1 MQIPPIAQGSR
12 AQQEL
17 RLTNHAAVR
26 LQQRGIP
33 PWFMQLLLEH
43 GSTEHDG
50 HGALIKSVTKATR
63 QRLARVLDRK
73 QYAQA
78 ERWFGVYAVISTDS
92 AVVTA
97 AHRTQRRYH

>member
-1 MQIPPIAQGSR
+1 MHACHPPTPAR
-12 AQQEL
+12 EL

-43 GSTEHDG
+43 GDSEHDG
-50 HGALIKSVTKATR
+50 HGAVIKSVTKATR

-73 QYAQA
+73 QYALA
-78 ERWFGVYAVISTDS
+78 ERWFGVYAVLSSDR

>member
-1 MQIPPIAQGSR
+1 MHESQPPQRSL
-12 AQQEL
+12 EL

-43 GSTEHDG
+43 GDSEHDG
-50 HGALIKSVTKATR
+50 HGAVIMSVTKATR

-73 QYAQA
+73 QYARA
-78 ERWFGVYAVISTDS
+78 ERWFRVYAVVSSDR